1 MNRIY
6 FNIIRKIIFLLLL
19 STPAISYFGL
29 NYSGFCFDEMRYL
42 SQEDKVRAVFDD
54 LNNQKE
60 IRKIK
65 HIKYKS
71 FDEYLKENPD
81 CCVVNPSYTDL
92 PAPSLINRLFGYY
105 SGDYVRIKYKMRYLD
120 TNGKLKIQ
128 ELVDDSLL
136 GNCSDPPIR

>member
-19 STPAISYFGL
+19 SIPSISYFSL
-29 NYSGFCFDEMRYL
+29 NYSGFCFEEMRYL
-42 SQEDKVRAVFDD
+42 SQEDKVRAVFDS
-54 LNNQKE
+54 LNNQEK
-60 IRKIK
+60 IDKIK

-92 PAPSLINRLFGYY
+92 PTPSQIERLFGYY
-105 SGDYVRIKYKMRYLD
+105 SGDIVRIKYKMRYID
-120 TNGKLKIQ
+120 TNGKLKVQ
-128 ELVDDSLL
+128 KLVNDSLL
-136 GNCSDPPIR
+136 SNCTNRRFK